1 MEEQREV
8 MNSMGVCRIYVC
20 QAEQSR
26 VEFMR
31 SRICGV
37 SMRKGV
43 FRWTVKTA
51 KDEQVFRKLNSF
63 V

>member
-8 MNSMGVCRIYVC
+8 MNSMGYAGYMCAR
-20 QAEQSR
+20 QSR

-43 FRWTVKTA
+43 FRWTVKAA
-51 KDEQVFRKLNSF
+51 KDEQVFVKLNSF